1 MLSNFDTLKLA
12 VETVH
17 PNNTVLLDDMG
28 MPSVM
33 VRIPKFKISDVIDG
47 GSSVTHPAFIVGG
60 KEVPV

>member
-33 VRIPKFKISDVIDG
+33 MGALLLPIRPLSWAGKKSRKSSSPSTPISL
-47 GSSVTHPAFIVGG
+47 
-60 KEVPV
+60 